1 MYVQNFVFNP
11 DKLSFKIQELTE
23 VKFPAFKWGGKL
35 RNYIVQST
43 PEGGLKVV
51 LSQNGQASSDPEC
64 RAYLCPESVLGKDNE
79 EILRS
84 ITQELIGSWHRVRD
98 VVQAPQELLESFSE
112 GEKASDCDLTDLY
125 CRMCVKR
132 REAEGNARVLE
143 EFLQRLN
150 N

>member
-11 DKLSFKIQELTE
+11 NKLSSKIQKLRE
-23 VKFPAFKWGGKL
+23 VRFPAFKWGGKL
-35 RNYIVQST
+35 RSYIVKST

-51 LSQNGQASSDPEC
+51 LSQNGQAASDPGC
-64 RAYLCPESVLGKDNE
+64 RAYLCPDSVLNKDNE

-84 ITQELIGSWHRVRD
+84 ITQELIGSWHKVKDR
-98 VVQAPQELLESFSE
+98 VQAPRELLENFSE
-112 GEKASDCDLTDLY
+112 GEKASDCDVTELY
-125 CRMCVKR
+125 CRVCVKR

-150 N
+150 